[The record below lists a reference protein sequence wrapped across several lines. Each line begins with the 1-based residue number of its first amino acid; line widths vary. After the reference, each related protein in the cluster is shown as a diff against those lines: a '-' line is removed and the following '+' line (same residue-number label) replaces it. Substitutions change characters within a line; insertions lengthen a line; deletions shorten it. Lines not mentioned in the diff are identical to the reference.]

1 MAASYVEGKENIE
14 GLILLA
20 SYAAND
26 LSDTDLSVLS
36 VYGSEDGVLNMQK
49 YEENRMNLPEDMKEV
64 IISGGNHAGF
74 GCYGPQEKDHPSII
88 SIEQQMGET
97 VEAIVDL
104 IG

>member
-74 GCYGPQEKDHPSII
+74 DCYGPQEEDRPATIAM
-88 SIEQQMGET
+88 EQQRGET
-97 VEAIVDL
+97 VEAMVDL

>member
-49 YEENRMNLPEDMKEV
+49 YE
-64 IISGGNHAGF
+64 
-74 GCYGPQEKDHPSII
+74 
-88 SIEQQMGET
+88 
-97 VEAIVDL
+97 
-104 IG
+104 

>member
-64 IISGGNHAGF
+64 IRRDIRWQNDRPLRRGNARS
-74 GCYGPQEKDHPSII
+74 CRIRC
-88 SIEQQMGET
+88 
-97 VEAIVDL
+97 AA
-104 IG
+104 